1 MYAITTGPHY
11 HERQDAVH
19 PPAVSCSERQ
29 EKIMSDSESDGVNDA
44 PVEREATKMSG
55 AAIASLILGLLSFC
69 LAIFA
74 SIPALILGIVALL
87 RISRSDGRLRGTR
100 LAVTGIVCSQIGP
113 IVLGVVLALPAVM
126 AAREAAR
133 RSQSMAN
140 MHQIGSAMINFQEA
154 RRDFPAAGMNAQGET
169 PNVGWRVQ
177 ILPYVGERPLYDE
190 FRPSIREGEPWD
202 SEQNKRL
209 IHPMPNVYR
218 NPNGD
223 IEPPKTNYLA
233 VIGQETMFSGSRFSR
248 HPSGRWRY
256 RGPTAAHI
264 RDGLAHTVMI
274 VEADADQAAVWASPD
289 DWVFD
294 PKNPKRGLGSY
305 RPGGFLAVFAD
316 GQVRFISNDVN
327 DEILSAAM
335 TRAGGERF
343 DLDDLS
349 GQRAGRK

>member
-1 MYAITTGPHY
+1 MNNLKQIALGMLN
-11 HERQDAVH
+11 HE
-19 PPAVSCSERQ
+19 
-29 EKIMSDSESDGVNDA
+29 
-44 PVEREATKMSG
+44 
-55 AAIASLILGLLSFC
+55 
-69 LAIFA
+69 
-74 SIPALILGIVALL
+74 
-87 RISRSDGRLRGTR
+87 
-100 LAVTGIVCSQIGP
+100 
-113 IVLGVVLALPAVM
+113 
-126 AAREAAR
+126 
-133 RSQSMAN
+133 
-140 MHQIGSAMINFQEA
+140 SAKKK
-154 RRDFPAAGMNAQGET
+154 FPAAFSVDKNGKALLS
-169 PNVGWRVQ
+169 WRVQ

-190 FRPSIREGEPWD
+190 FRPSIWAGEPWD
-202 SEQNKRL
+202 SQQNKQLVDR
-209 IHPMPNVYR
+209 MPEIYL

-233 VIGQETMFSGSRFSR
+233 VTGQEAMFPGSTSPGGGRR
-248 HPSGRWRY
+248 QRGPSGD
-256 RGPTAAHI
+256 HI

-316 GQVRFISNDVN
+316 GHVRFISNDVD

-335 TRAGGERF
+335 TREGGERF